1 MKTLKKFLAVTLTVL
16 MILSIT
22 PISALAA
29 ENCQHDWETQSYEYL
44 GDVKVDGEHYCKYKC
59 TEKCKKCGKI
69 VVSEGKN
76 DHYYNQKVYL
86 NYNDK
91 DECFKRIKRY
101 YDDLV
106 DTDPD
111 TKTTYNDVVKY
122 VESFSANKNGCDAYY
137 KVCSG
142 CGFEDPEIIISNTK
156 HKWVYKTND
165 DYLAPTCSNEGH
177 EASVTQTC
185 SVCKTA
191 ITTPGNTI
199 EKTYEH
205 TIGAVKDNFGK
216 LSLINITPN
225 NCTNDAKITLT
236 DSNGNSYNNLDN
248 RCKVCGEN
256 VGLENP
262 KAIGH
267 NLISTTSDNG
277 KVTTTI
283 CSNKTN
289 TYNLYL
295 DDIME
300 EGNDENKTVESG
312 EPYSS
317 VFDFDIS
324 FDNIK
329 ATKATFQF
337 CSNNAKVNSNNEV
350 IINKYIISDYVGF
363 QFFSADTGKA
373 VKLFQLKVDNPNDV
387 EYSASEKEVE
397 GSVEGSTAPIY
408 YQTTITI
415 TFKEPTNMLRYSLRN
430 NEYFVS
436 SYLRDSI
443 SVEYENCDYK
453 KVTETEHDYVE
464 TARKDSTCTQKGSV
478 TYTCS
483 RCGDTYTDE
492 LPLAEHTPTV
502 INKVDA
508 TCSKEGYTGDTVC
521 SVCNTLISK
530 GSTVEKTTHDY
541 DKQIVK
547 PTCTEQGY
555 TIYTCK
561 DCNYS
566 YKGDYTPVDENNHTL
581 KYGVNKKAATCSEEG
596 YTGDTVCT
604 ACGKTVEKGSA
615 IERVPH
621 TYVTTVVEPNC
632 FEQGYTLH
640 KCSVCNDTYKSDFT
654 QPDESKHVEVID
666 EGYPATCTTTG
677 LTDGSHCSVCGNVL
691 KEQEVINPLGHDIKK
706 FPAVEATCINEGKT
720 AGEKC
725 MREGCDYEIKQT
737 VIPKSDSH
745 VWDEGVTSTK
755 ATCSKE
761 GKITYTCLIC
771 NKTKTLTIAKLEHSF
786 GNNSPHCLV
795 CGADNPNYV
804 APTVPSNPTT
814 KPSQPTTKPST
825 TPSTSNNNNT
835 VAPTQPTQAPASPMP
850 TTATTTVSKPKKT
863 KIKKVKAAKKAVAVT
878 WNKVSGVSGYEVQV
892 ATDKKFKK
900 NKKTVTIKKQ
910 KTTSTTVKKLKA
922 KKKYYVRV
930 RTYKTVNGKK
940 VYSSWSSVKSVK
952 TK

>member
-1 MKTLKKFLAVTLTVL
+1 MKTLKKFLAVTLAVL

-22 PISALAA
+22 PINALAA
-29 ENCQHDWETQSYEYL
+29 ENCQHEWETITDEWH
-44 GDVKVDGEHYCKYKC
+44 DVVIDGKHYCQNHLVSR
-59 TEKCKKCGKI
+59 CKKCGEMQETDYKKNHNVDKI
-69 VVSEGKN
+69 CYVS
-76 DHYYNQKVYL
+76 
-86 NYNDK
+86 NDK
-91 DECFKRIKRY
+91 DTVIKYATERY
-101 YDDLV
+101 NYDKANDQLAGTLNAYILEAAKV
-106 DTDPD
+106 QENHCLYYYQCTNCGYETTIFFDTSD
-111 TKTTYNDVVKY
+111 K
-122 VESFSANKNGCDAYY
+122 NKHD
-137 KVCSG
+137 
-142 CGFEDPEIIISNTK
+142 
-156 HKWVYKTND
+156 WVSKTND
-165 DYLAPTCSNEGH
+165 DYLAPTCSKEGH
-177 EASVTQTC
+177 EASTTKTC
-185 SVCKTA
+185 ATCKISV
-191 ITTPGNTI
+191 TTPGKTI
-199 EKTYEH
+199 DKTYNH
-205 TIGAVKDNFGK
+205 TPGKVRDNFGK

-225 NCTNDAKITLT
+225 SCTEESKITLT
-236 DSNGNSYNNLDN
+236 DSKGNSYNDKDN
-248 RCKVCGEN
+248 SCIECGAQF
-256 VGLENP
+256 G
-262 KAIGH
+262 IGNRPALGH
-267 NLISTTSDNG
+267 RLSTTDVVVDKKTG
-277 KVTTTI
+277 KITSKTEE
-283 CSNKTN
+283 CQNKTN
-289 TYNLYL
+289 TYYLY
-295 DDIME
+295 IQNAIE
-300 EGNDENKTVESG
+300 QGNEENKSIENKDV
-312 EPYSS
+312 YQNQHD
-317 VFDFDIS
+317 FDFEVS

-337 CSNNAKVNSNNEV
+337 CSTNAKIDENQQ
-350 IINKYIISDYVGF
+350 IIVDKYIKGDYVGF
-363 QFFSADTGKA
+363 QYYSADTGKA
-373 VKLFQLKVDNPNDV
+373 ITLFELKVDNPKNI
-387 EYSASEKEVE
+387 EFSTSEN
-397 GSVEGSTAPIY
+397 GDDGN
-408 YQTTITI
+408 YQATITI
-415 TFKEPTNMLRYSLRN
+415 TFKEPTSTLRYLLRN
-430 NEYFVS
+430 NKNFISTEYN
-436 SYLRDSI
+436 DCI
-443 SVEYENCDYK
+443 SVEYENCNYK
-453 KVTETEHDYVE
+453 KVTETEHNYVE
-464 TARKDSTCTQKGSV
+464 TSRNESTCTQKGNV

-521 SVCNTLISK
+521 SVCNAVILK
-530 GSTVEKTTHDY
+530 GSTIEKSAHDY
-541 DKQIVK
+541 DKQTVE

-561 DCNYS
+561 NCNYS
-566 YKGDYTPVDENNHTL
+566 YKGDYTAVNENNHTL
-581 KYGVNKKAATCSEEG
+581 KYNVNKKAATCSEEG

-604 ACGKTVEKGSA
+604 ACGKTIEKGSA
-615 IERVPH
+615 IKKVPH

-654 QPDESKHVEVID
+654 QPDETKHVEVID
-666 EGYPATCTTTG
+666 KGYPATCTTAG
-677 LTDGSHCSVCGNVL
+677 LTDGSHCSVCGNII
-691 KEQEVINPLGHDIKK
+691 KEQNVINPLGHDIKK
-706 FPAVEATCINEGKT
+706 FPAVEATCISEGKT

-745 VWDEGVTSTK
+745 VWDEGVISTK

-814 KPSQPTTKPST
+814 KPSQPTTKPIQPSV
-825 TPSTSNNNNT
+825 TPSSPNNNT
-835 VAPTQPTQAPASPMP
+835 VAPTQPTPAPTSTVTT
-850 TTATTTVSKPKKT
+850 TTASKVSKPKKT
-863 KIKKVKAAKKAVAVT
+863 KIKKVKAAKKALAVT
-878 WNKVSGVSGYEVQV
+878 WKKVSGVKGYQVQV

-910 KTTSTTVKKLKA
+910 KTTKTTIKKLKA

>member
-1 MKTLKKFLAVTLTVL
+1 MKTLKKFLAVTLATL

-22 PISALAA
+22 PINALAA
-29 ENCQHDWETQSYEYL
+29 ENCQHEWETLSSEYM
-44 GDVKVDGEHYCKYKC
+44 GDIKIDGKHYCRLKH
-59 TEKCKKCGKI
+59 TEKCKKCGTI
-69 VVSEGKN
+69 TESEEKN
-76 DHYYNQKVYL
+76 EHTYIKKVYL
-86 NYNDK
+86 NFSNPQ
-91 DECFKRIKRY
+91 ETSARIKRY
-101 YDDLV
+101 YDDIV
-106 DTDPD
+106 DTDPN
-111 TKTTYNDVVKY
+111 TNITY
-122 VESFSANKNGCDAYY
+122 ESVYGVINNRCNNKNGYEAYY
-137 KVCSG
+137 WVCG
-142 CGFEDPEIIISNTK
+142 DCGFEDPEIIMSYDK
-156 HKWVYKTND
+156 HSLTSKTND
-165 DYLAPTCSNEGH
+165 DYLAPTCVKEGH
-177 EASVTQTC
+177 EASVTRTC
-185 SVCKTA
+185 TVCRSSF
-191 ITTPGNTI
+191 TTPGKTI
-199 EKTYEH
+199 PPTSKH
-205 TIGAVKDNFGK
+205 TPSTARDEFGK

-225 NCTNDAKITLT
+225 SCTESSKITLT
-236 DSNGNSYNNLDN
+236 DSKGNSYNDN
-248 RCKVCGEN
+248 DNFCIECGEKL
-256 VGLENP
+256 GITEDPAL
-262 KAIGH
+262 GH
-267 NLISTTSDNG
+267 NLSTVVSNDG
-277 KVTTTI
+277 KTTTTT
-283 CSNKTN
+283 CKNKTN
-289 TYNLYL
+289 TYKLY
-295 DDIME
+295 INKAIE
-300 EGNDENKTVESG
+300 QGNEENKAIENG

-317 VFDFDIS
+317 VFDFDVS

-337 CSNNAKVNSNNEV
+337 CSDNSKINSDEKI
-350 IINKYIISDYVGF
+350 IINKYVISDYVGF

-373 VKLFQLKVDNPNDV
+373 VKLFQLKVDNPNDI
-387 EYSASEKEVE
+387 EYSVSEKDIH
-397 GSVEGSTAPIY
+397 GT

-415 TFKEPTNMLRYSLRN
+415 TFKEPTSTLRYSLRN
-430 NEYFVS
+430 NKYFNS
-436 SYLRDSI
+436 GNNCI
-443 SVEYENCDYK
+443 SVEYENCNYK
-453 KVTETEHDYVE
+453 KVTETEHNYVE
-464 TARKDSTCTQKGSV
+464 TARNESTCTQKGNV

-521 SVCNTLISK
+521 SVCNAVISK
-530 GSTVEKTTHDY
+530 GSTIEKSAHDY
-541 DKQIVK
+541 DKQTVE

-561 DCNYS
+561 NCNYS
-566 YKGDYTPVDENNHTL
+566 YKGDYTAVNENNHTL
-581 KYGVNKKAATCSEEG
+581 KYNVNKKAATCSEEG

-604 ACGKTVEKGSA
+604 ACGKTIEKGSA
-615 IERVPH
+615 IKKVPH
-621 TYVTTVVEPNC
+621 TYITTVVEPNC

-654 QPDESKHVEVID
+654 QPDETKHVEVID
-666 EGYPATCTTTG
+666 KGYPATCTTAG
-677 LTDGSHCSVCGNVL
+677 LTDGSHCSVCGNII
-691 KEQEVINPLGHDIKK
+691 KEQNVINPLGHDIKK
-706 FPAVEATCINEGKT
+706 FPAVEATCISEGKT

-745 VWDEGVTSTK
+745 VWDEGVISTK

-786 GNNSPHCLV
+786 GNNSPHCLI

-814 KPSQPTTKPST
+814 KPSQPTTKPIQPSV
-825 TPSTSNNNNT
+825 TPSTPNNNT
-835 VAPTQPTQAPASPMP
+835 VAPTQPTSVPTNTVTT
-850 TTATTTVSKPKKT
+850 TTARKVSKPKKT
-863 KIKKVKAAKKAVAVT
+863 KIKKVKAAKKALAVT
-878 WNKVSGVSGYEVQV
+878 WNKVSGVKGYQVQV

-910 KTTSTTVKKLKA
+910 KTTKTTVKKLKA

-930 RTYKTVNGKK
+930 RTYKTVKGKK